1 MDPEERSDVTR
12 WVAEL
17 SGGDRHALD
26 HLFDDLY
33 LDLRTLARKQLARGR
48 PGDTLS
54 TTALVH
60 EVYLKLARASKLEAV
75 DRHHF
80 FSLAARAMRQVLVD
94 EARRR
99 AAARRPDARR
109 AQPLDGLEAAG
120 VETPLEDLIS
130 VSHALGHL
138 EQLDP
143 ELGRLVEWRVFAG
156 LTLDEI
162 AELRSLSLSTIKREW
177 RKARSFLHR
186 ELEPGAP

>member
-1 MDPEERSDVTR
+1 M
-12 WVAEL
+12 
-17 SGGDRHALD
+17 
-26 HLFDDLY
+26 
-33 LDLRTLARKQLARGR
+33 
-48 PGDTLS
+48 
-54 TTALVH
+54 
-60 EVYLKLARASKLEAV
+60 

-99 AAARRPDARR
+99 AAVRRPDARR

-120 VETPLEDLIS
+120 VETPLEDVIS
-130 VSHALGHL
+130 ISRALGHL
-138 EQLDP
+138 EQIDP

-186 ELEPGAP
+186 ELELGAP